1 MTVELKSG
9 DTLKAASDIDVN
21 YVASTFLGYPNVQSI
36 RFLAGETLGVVTNP
50 KRLGNDGKTYVDF
63 QDGTKTV
70 SVPIEL
76 ITSGQVTVERTGS
89 SSSEGDYT
97 TLGKTTTTTQKS
109 TGVFEKVLDVVGGLF
124 GIFTKSKTTTNTP
137 PISNDGSG
145 TKVDIELGK
154 PDTTPQQEQK
164 TNNLIWYVVGGLV
177 VFVGGVIGFIVYS
190 RNRKKKQQLAA

>member
-9 DTLKAASDIDVN
+9 DTLKAASEIIVG
-21 YVASTFLGYPNVQSI
+21 VPPLAPI
-36 RFLAGETLGVVTNP
+36 RFQAGDTLGVVTNP
-50 KRLGNDGKTYVDF
+50 KRVGSDFKTYVDF
-63 QDGTKTV
+63 QNG
-70 SVPIEL
+70 SNILYILNEL

-89 SSSEGDYT
+89 SSSGGDYT
-97 TLGKTTTTTQKS
+97 TLGKTTAPKN
-109 TGVFEKVLDVVGGLF
+109 TGIFEKVIDVVGSIF
-124 GIFTKSKTTTNTP
+124 GVFTKSKTTTNTP